1 MKIVSQIG
9 FLVVASGLFVACGTP
24 EREQGASTQADPTAP
39 THGIC
44 SDQVNVRDSNLA
56 VIGTADRGDRLALLP
71 ESKPGTGALAGNTF
85 RRVFFFDAPRG
96 YGWVGAQFICSA
108 SNPNPP
114 ASGPTRI
121 EVNISENKLYFY
133 RSGALVRSWNVGT
146 ARAGKTTPRGN
157 FQVKIKDRCPRYFGA
172 DGSQNIPGCSSGNPL
187 GTRALWFID
196 TMYGLHGTS
205 QPNLIA
211 PGTTPA
217 QRRLSAG
224 CVRNENANI
233 EWLFDQVTVGT
244 PIVIK

>member
-1 MKIVSQIG
+1 MNLFSKVLVS
-9 FLVVASGLFVACGTP
+9 VAVSSAFVGCGRP
-24 EREQGASTQADPTAP
+24 EREEGASTQADPTNP

-56 VIGTADRGDRLALLP
+56 VIGVADRGDRLALLP
-71 ESKPGTGALAGNTF
+71 ETKVGTGALAGNTF
-85 RRVFFFDAPRG
+85 RRVFFFDAPKG
-96 YGWVGAQFICSA
+96 YGWVATQFVCSA
-108 SNPNPP
+108 ANPNPP
-114 ASGPTRI
+114 SGGPTRI
-121 EVNISENKLYFY
+121 EVSISENRAFFY
-133 RSGALVRSWNVGT
+133 RNGALVKSWNVGT

-157 FQVKIKDRCPRYFGA
+157 FQVRTKQRCPRYFGS
-172 DGSQNIPGCSSGNPL
+172 DGSKNVAGCSAGNPL

-224 CVRNENANI
+224 CIRNENSNI
-233 EWLFDQVTVGT
+233 EWLFDQVSVGT